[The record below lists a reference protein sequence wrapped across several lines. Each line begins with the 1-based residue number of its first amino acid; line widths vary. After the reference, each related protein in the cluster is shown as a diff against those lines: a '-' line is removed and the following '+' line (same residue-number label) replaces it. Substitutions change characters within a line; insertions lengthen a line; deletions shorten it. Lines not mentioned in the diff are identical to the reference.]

1 MPFCC
6 SVAQCPTLF
15 NPMVCSMP
23 GFPVLHYLLEFA
35 HAHVHRLSHAIQL
48 RHPLSSPSP
57 LAFDH
62 SQHQGLFHWVG
73 SLYRVVKVVKLQLQ
87 HFSLFNEYSG
97 LISFRMDWLDL
108 LAVQGTLKSLLQ
120 HHSSKASIL
129 RCSAFLMVQLSHPYM
144 TIGKTIALTIRTF
157 VGKLMSL
164 LFNMPSEFVIAFI
177 PRINVF

>member
-108 LAVQGTLKSLLQ
+108 LAVQGTLKSLYPTPQ
-120 HHSSKASIL
+120 FKSINWTL
-129 RCSAFLMVQLSHPYM
+129 SLLHGPTLTSIHDYWKNRSFDYMDLCQQSDVSAF
-144 TIGKTIALTIRTF
+144 
-157 VGKLMSL
+157 
-164 LFNMPSEFVIAFI
+164 
-177 PRINVF
+177 